1 MNGIPDRNGT
11 GRSRASLLSW
21 INMVSFAV
29 DDIKL
34 FLDTHPQDPAALEY
48 FNTYSELRRQALED
62 FAQAYYPLTIDTV
75 PACARSWE
83 KRHIAH
89 VGSEQATGAPRSI
102 WSTKMSV

>member
-1 MNGIPDRNGT
+1 MNGIHDRNGT

-83 KRHIAH
+83 MGHIPASLGRRMLN
-89 VGSEQATGAPRSI
+89 V
-102 WSTKMSV
+102 

>member
-83 KRHIAH
+83 W
-89 VGSEQATGAPRSI
+89 ATSPIPWEGGC
-102 WSTKMSV
+102 